1 MTSTKEGLR
10 SRVTAASTAVTTQQ
24 EASIGRPNTVYSFL
38 TDPKTNK
45 QMTRMLGTEEM
56 AERWLRIAL
65 TLCRQTPKLMACTPE
80 SFAGA
85 LMQCAQL
92 KLEPGPPLGLAWILP
107 YDKNTKIDGQWV
119 KRLDAQFI
127 LGYPGI
133 VQLAMRSAQI
143 ASIAAH
149 AVCEGDEFR
158 FDYLSNERHH
168 RPPTRGLRGK
178 AIGYYAVAQFANG
191 GTYFNYMS
199 REELIAHR
207 DEFAAAKKFKSG
219 PWYEDADKERS
230 PLFDGMARKTM
241 IRQARPY
248 LPASP
253 DFILAT
259 TVDESVI
266 RVDPSG
272 KMLIDD
278 AELET
283 LVTTPQEP
291 TVAIA
296 AAEEDAPPEPATL
309 EAPPDDQATFDEIE
323 AILEEGGPEDDLPL

>member
-1 MTSTKEGLR
+1 MANAEGLR
-10 SRVTAASTAVTTQQ
+10 NRVVASSTALTTGQDGTVGQ
-24 EASIGRPNTVYSFL
+24 PNTVYGFL

-45 QMTRMLGTEEM
+45 QIARMLGTEEM

-65 TLCRQTPKLMACTPE
+65 TLCRQTPKLMTCSPE

-107 YDKNTKIDGQWV
+107 YEKNTKVNGQWV
-119 KRLDAQFI
+119 KRTDAQFI

-168 RPPTRGLRGK
+168 RPPLHGLRGR

-199 REELIAHR
+199 REEVIAHR

-219 PWYEDADKERS
+219 PWFEDADKERT

-259 TVDESVI
+259 TVDEAVI
-266 RVDPSG
+266 RVDERG

-278 AELET
+278 AELESLIT
-283 LVTTPQEP
+283 AGESDGAVVDAIEGPKEEVTVEAEGAAKAPAGVEEP
-291 TVAIA
+291 
-296 AAEEDAPPEPATL
+296 
-309 EAPPDDQATFDEIE
+309 TFDEIE
-323 AILEEGGPEDDLPL
+323 AILNGTTE

>member
-1 MTSTKEGLR
+1 M
-10 SRVTAASTAVTTQQ
+10 ASTALRNRVVASSAAVTT
-24 EASIGRPNTVYSFL
+24 EAGERGPETVYGFL
-38 TDPKTNK
+38 TDPRTNR
-45 QMTRMLGTEEM
+45 QLARMVGTEEM

-65 TLCRQTPKLMACTPE
+65 TLCRQVPKLMTCTQD

-107 YDKNTKIDGQWV
+107 YKHNV
-119 KRLDAQFI
+119 KVGNSWQKRTDAQFI

-133 VQLAMRSAQI
+133 IQLAMRSAQI

-149 AVCEGDEFR
+149 TVCEGDEFR
-158 FDYLSNERHH
+158 FDYLSQERYH
-168 RPPTRGLRGK
+168 RPPTRGLRGQP
-178 AIGYYAVAQFANG
+178 IGYYAVAQFANG

-199 REELIAHR
+199 REEMVAHR
-207 DEFAAAKKFKSG
+207 DEFAAAKEFKSG
-219 PWYEDADKERS
+219 PWFEDADKDRS

-259 TVDESVI
+259 TVDEAVI
-266 RVDPSG
+266 RVDDKG

-278 AELET
+278 AELES
-283 LVTTPQEP
+283 LVTASGADGAVVDVVEAPAAEP
-291 TVAIA
+291 DAEA
-296 AAEEDAPPEPATL
+296 AAAPAPSGEPL
-309 EAPPDDQATFDEIE
+309 FDDVA
-323 AILEEGGPEDDLPL
+323 AILGGATE